1 MANTPNKVRLRR
13 DRRASQPPPMQLT
26 DRDQAI
32 IRAVHDFRL
41 LRQDQLAQLF
51 FGSRSTAQRVLQRL
65 YQHRYLNRH
74 FLPVYAGRGPTLYTL
89 DQRGVEL
96 LRLEAGLDPI
106 KRYAANDLKSD
117 FLNHLAAINDVRIA
131 VTLAAQRAGYELVRW
146 LSDYDLK
153 ADYDRVQIAGA
164 SGRRQLVSLI
174 PDSYFTLKT
183 PRGYANC
190 FLEMDMGTMALE
202 RFKNKVRAYIVYHQ
216 TGAFEQRYGARSV
229 RILTVTHSPKR
240 LAHLKTATEAAG
252 GRQPFWFAL
261 DSDLMSDMILSHPV
275 WQVAT
280 ETTSMS
286 LIEPL

>member
-1 MANTPNKVRLRR
+1 
-13 DRRASQPPPMQLT
+13 MQLT

-41 LRQDQLAQLF
+41 LRQDQLARLF
-51 FGSRSTAQRVLQRL
+51 FSSRSTAQRVLQRL

-89 DQRGVEL
+89 DQRGVER
-96 LRLEAGLDPI
+96 LRLTDGLDTV

-117 FLNHLAAINDVRIA
+117 FLAHLAAINDVRIA
-131 VTLAAQRAGYELVRW
+131 VTLAAQDAGYELVRW

-164 SGRRQLVSLI
+164 GGRRQSVSLI

-190 FLEMDMGTMALE
+190 FLEMDMGSMALE
-202 RFKNKVRAYIVYHQ
+202 RFKNKVRAYIAYYQ
-216 TGAFEQRYGARSV
+216 SGAFERRYGARAV
-229 RILTVTHSPKR
+229 RILTVTSSPKR
-240 LAHLKTATEAAG
+240 LAHLKAATEAAG

-261 DSDLMSDMILSHPV
+261 AGDLTPDAILSQPV
-275 WQVAT
+275 WQVGT
-280 ETTSMS
+280 ETARAR
-286 LIEPL
+286 LIEPLSS